1 MPHQQ
6 EDGMQAIEMKR
17 KDLYDR
23 VWSKPMIH
31 AGPELGISGTGLKKI
46 CQRHEIPIPPQGW
59 WAKLAAGYKLTRPSL
74 PVATAPSLEYV
85 KIGSRRVQADGG
97 PESAAPRVACSTIV
111 PEAKPLTLPAWI
123 ERAEAALRTRKPD
136 DRGLVRLK
144 RKSAPRLSIGAG
156 SIDRLIRFLSGFDT
170 AISEQGWTLESSDE
184 GLRVLVGL
192 EPVAFAIEDRLSRK
206 PHEPTAAELAEQARR
221 KRLGYSFLSDTPWPK
236 YDHSAS
242 GEMAFIVQGSVND
255 GLRRKWGDTS
265 RRRLEHALP
274 SIMESFAEH
283 AAAQI
288 TNREYWAEQRRRWD
302 EEAARRRLEEEER
315 RLNQT
320 RLKIAEDV
328 NGVLGQIAML
338 GRVIEHISG
347 LVDIPDELV
356 AYQSWCDHQ
365 QQELNDRISG
375 RGFTDLLIRAGVL
388 QRTL

>member
-31 AGPELGISGTGLKKI
+31 AGLELGVSGTGLKKI
-46 CQRHEIPIPPQGW
+46 CRRHEIPIPPQGW
-59 WAKLAAGYKLTRPSL
+59 WAKLAAGYKLTRL
-74 PVATAPSLEYV
+74 PLPAATAPSLEQV
-85 KIGSRRVQADGG
+85 KIGSRRYLADGSR
-97 PESAAPRVACSTIV
+97 ESVAPRVACSTIV
-111 PEAKPLTLPAWI
+111 PEAKPLALPAWI
-123 ERAEAALRTRKPD
+123 ERVEAALRTRKPD
-136 DRGLVRLK
+136 DQGLVRLK
-144 RKSAPRLSIGAG
+144 RKSAPRLSIGAA

-170 AISEQGWTLESSDE
+170 AISEQRWTLESSDE

-236 YDHSAS
+236 YDHAAS

-265 RRRLEHALP
+265 RRRLEQALP
-274 SIMESFAEH
+274 SIIESFAEH

-288 TNREYWAEQRRRWD
+288 TKREYWAQRKRRWD
-302 EEAARRRLEEEER
+302 EEAARRDREEEER

-320 RLKIAEDV
+320 RLKVAEDV
-328 NGVLGQIAML
+328 DGVLVQMAML

-347 LVDIPDELV
+347 LADTSDELL
-356 AYQSWCDHQ
+356 AYQRWCCDLQ
-365 QQELNDRISG
+365 QGLNDQMSG
-375 RGFTDLLIRAGVL
+375 RGLTDRLIRVGVL
-388 QRTL
+388 NGTI